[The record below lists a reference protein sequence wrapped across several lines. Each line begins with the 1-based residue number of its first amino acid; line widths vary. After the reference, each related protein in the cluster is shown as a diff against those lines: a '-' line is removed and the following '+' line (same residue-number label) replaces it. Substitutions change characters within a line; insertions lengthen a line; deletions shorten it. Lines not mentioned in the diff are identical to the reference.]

1 MDRTEIDELVQAA
14 LKHVRGIVEVYPFH
28 DEDRQKVLEIED
40 EAEKRSLMGLGKVIN
55 VGVREVMRRDLVYLA
70 VTDTSFDWTRHS
82 NLLLKKGDEV
92 VGEEV
97 QDEDTI
103 CRLAEDKNV
112 WFMHRNFVVYKNRV
126 SFPKDIMKKIC
137 HFEIPCIPA
146 EWCVVDD
153 EKFQC
158 KSIVYGCPATPCDA
172 FLKQRYAGG
181 RDERGAGT
189 ILIGI
194 TL

>member
-1 MDRTEIDELVQAA
+1 VDRTEIDEMMLDAIKRVQ
-14 LKHVRGIVEVYPFH
+14 GIVDAYPFR
-28 DEDRQKVLEIED
+28 DEDRQKVLQIED
-40 EAEKRSLMGLGKVIN
+40 DAEKRSLMGLGKVIN
-55 VGVREVMRRDLVYLA
+55 VGVREVMRCDLVYVA
-70 VTDTSFDWTRHS
+70 FTDTAFDWSRHS
-82 NLLLKKGDEV
+82 NLLLKKGDEI

-112 WFMHRNFVVYKNRV
+112 WFMHRNFVVYKDRV

-146 EWCVVDD
+146 EWCVVEDG
-153 EKFQC
+153 KFQC
-158 KSIVYGCPATPCDA
+158 KSIVYGCPATPCDS
-172 FLKQRYAGG
+172 FLKDRYLDGK
-181 RDERGAGT
+181 DEQGSGS

-194 TL
+194 RL